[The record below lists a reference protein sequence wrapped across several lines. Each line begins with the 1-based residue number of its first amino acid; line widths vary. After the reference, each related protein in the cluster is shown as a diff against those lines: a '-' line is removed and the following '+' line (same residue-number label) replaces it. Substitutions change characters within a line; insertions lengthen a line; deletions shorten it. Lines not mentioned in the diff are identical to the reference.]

1 MRIPNIVQF
10 FYETPIKWIML
21 TLHWI
26 MFSFPI
32 LITLMTSD
40 LTILIIIN
48 MFLFM
53 VLTVNII
60 YQDCPISIIES
71 LYLDDTMVDN
81 MNFTQTQDKNLL
93 TRGEKTL
100 QCLIVGIMV
109 VTSKILVVLAKYT
122 FLEYIT
128 T

>member
-1 MRIPNIVQF
+1 MRIPNIVLF
-10 FYETPIKWIML
+10 LYETPIKWIML

-40 LTILIIIN
+40 LTILIIVN

-53 VLTVNII
+53 VLMINII

-81 MNFTQTQDKNLL
+81 MRFTHSQNTNLL

-109 VTSKILVVLAKYT
+109 VTSKVLIVLAKYT

-128 T
+128 L

>member
-1 MRIPNIVQF
+1 MHIPNIVQF
-10 FYETPIKWIML
+10 LYETPIKWIML

-81 MNFTQTQDKNLL
+81 MKFTYTQEKNLL

-100 QCLIVGIMV
+100 QCLIIGIMV

-122 FLEYIT
+122 FLEYLSS
-128 T
+128 